1 MITEYFALNL
11 KYRLGGYMSGPLDG
25 YRVVELTSTV
35 SGPFA
40 GMMMADQGADVIKV
54 EPPLIGDLARVMG
67 SSRDGMAAM
76 FSVINRNKRCIVLD
90 FKEPKDFD
98 VLKKLLDTADVLIEN
113 YRPGV
118 VKKLGIDYETL
129 KKTNPNIIYTSI
141 SGYGQ
146 SGPYI
151 NRRVYD
157 PLIQATA
164 GSAAAQNSEKPEFFK
179 TIVFDKVTG
188 LTAAQAI
195 STALVQRERTGK
207 GQYLPISMLDSALYY
222 IWPDVMWSKT
232 LLGDGVKYLPDL
244 FDAFPIFKTKTRY
257 LSVILLQD
265 ADFQK
270 FCELCNSDLHT
281 NEKYLTTDARVE
293 NLESLLQDVQDLLTD
308 IDAEFLCDELDKAGV
323 PVAIVNSL
331 DEIHEDPQVIQQE
344 SLVEVEHPVAG
355 KMRMPKPPFNF
366 TDQNEFPKSHAPSLG
381 MHNREVLEDLGVDEE
396 DISRMEEREKTNK
409 ELIDAMT
416 LADAGNQSRK

>member
-1 MITEYFALNL
+1 MHRFRFQRTE
-11 KYRLGGYMSGPLDG
+11 
-25 YRVVELTSTV
+25 
-35 SGPFA
+35 
-40 GMMMADQGADVIKV
+40 
-54 EPPLIGDLARVMG
+54 
-67 SSRDGMAAM
+67 
-76 FSVINRNKRCIVLD
+76 
-90 FKEPKDFD
+90 DFD

-232 LLGDGVKYLPDL
+232 LLGDG
-244 FDAFPIFKTKTRY
+244 
-257 LSVILLQD
+257 
-265 ADFQK
+265 
-270 FCELCNSDLHT
+270 
-281 NEKYLTTDARVE
+281 
-293 NLESLLQDVQDLLTD
+293 
-308 IDAEFLCDELDKAGV
+308 
-323 PVAIVNSL
+323 
-331 DEIHEDPQVIQQE
+331 
-344 SLVEVEHPVAG
+344 
-355 KMRMPKPPFNF
+355 
-366 TDQNEFPKSHAPSLG
+366 
-381 MHNREVLEDLGVDEE
+381 
-396 DISRMEEREKTNK
+396 
-409 ELIDAMT
+409 
-416 LADAGNQSRK
+416 

>member
-1 MITEYFALNL
+1 M
-11 KYRLGGYMSGPLDG
+11 
-25 YRVVELTSTV
+25 
-35 SGPFA
+35 
-40 GMMMADQGADVIKV
+40 
-54 EPPLIGDLARVMG
+54 
-67 SSRDGMAAM
+67 
-76 FSVINRNKRCIVLD
+76 
-90 FKEPKDFD
+90 
-98 VLKKLLDTADVLIEN
+98 LIEN

-118 VKKLGIDYETL
+118 VKKLGIDYETI

-164 GSAAAQNSEKPEFFK
+164 GSAAAQNSEQPEFFK

-265 ADFQK
+265 ADLQK
-270 FCELCNSDLHT
+270 FCE
-281 NEKYLTTDARVE
+281 
-293 NLESLLQDVQDLLTD
+293 
-308 IDAEFLCDELDKAGV
+308 
-323 PVAIVNSL
+323 
-331 DEIHEDPQVIQQE
+331 QQ
-344 SLVEVEHPVAG
+344 
-355 KMRMPKPPFNF
+355 
-366 TDQNEFPKSHAPSLG
+366 
-381 MHNREVLEDLGVDEE
+381 
-396 DISRMEEREKTNK
+396 
-409 ELIDAMT
+409 
-416 LADAGNQSRK
+416 